1 MSRKVFTPPPP
12 PHTHTQSQVSGADRQ
27 QLTDLESLL
36 LATLQSLLRKVSSTD
51 ALSIADTVMT
61 ALLMMFQSS
70 LGHSGG
76 VQEDVVL
83 TVGVLV
89 EGELWRVGR
98 GEERRGEGRSNFE
111 RLVVIHVVCVCVFV
125 AISGEFAK
133 YMTTFKPFLILALKN
148 FAEHQVQLGGVH
160 SAIRRYFTTPP
171 PPPQVCLAAVGLVGD
186 LCRALTTQ
194 IVPYCD
200 EIMQI
205 LIENL
210 SVSDLLLH
218 C

>member
-1 MSRKVFTPPPP
+1 M
-12 PHTHTQSQVSGADRQ
+12 
-27 QLTDLESLL
+27 L
-36 LATLQSLLRKVSSTD
+36 
-51 ALSIADTVMT
+51 
-61 ALLMMFQSS
+61 
-70 LGHSGG
+70 
-76 VQEDVVL
+76 
-83 TVGVLV
+83 
-89 EGELWRVGR
+89 
-98 GEERRGEGRSNFE
+98 
-111 RLVVIHVVCVCVFV
+111 CVCVFV

-133 YMTTFKPFLILALKN
+133 YMATFKPFLILALKN

-160 SAIRRYFTTPP
+160 SAIRSYFTTPP

-186 LCRALTTQ
+186 LCRALTNQ